1 MSGPVKRYHC
11 EDHWESEN
19 GTFYHESDYE
29 AVVRELAEARE
40 KLESVTV
47 VKDGMIRVS
56 KELSDEVEKLRALLD
71 GAERDV
77 ARYRWLRDVWWLGEY
92 FDTPDPVTQANSADE
107 FDAAIDEARIPR
119 GGEYGRFI

>member
-1 MSGPVKRYHC
+1 MNKDERNAIVERRYDELRAEGKHGHYEC
-11 EDHWESEN
+11 M
-19 GTFYHESDYE
+19 FRVVHEIVDAE
-29 AVVRELAEARE
+29 LARVRE
-40 KLESVTV
+40 
-47 VKDGMIRVS
+47 
-56 KELSDEVEKLRALLD
+56 ELDELRALLD

-77 ARYRWLRDVWWLGEY
+77 ARYRWLRDVWWLGDY